1 MWDPLWS
8 GIEPESPAFAGRFF
22 TSEPPGKPLNVLSFC
37 QCSKG
42 VCSLP
47 ASARGHRDRVWERCA
62 CLGGVLTWPGGGH
75 GWCAY
80 TQLHDS
86 GICWHYTWHHGKRW
100 WAVMPDLNL
109 RPVSLDRGPFWGQQH
124 AKPCLKE
131 KKRHSLSSLG
141 KIWLL
146 SCPPK
151 LCFLPL
157 WLWCLVSHVWFF
169 ATSWT
174 VACQA
179 LLSLGFSRQ
188 EYWSGLSF
196 PPPSVSLHAWR
207 KID

>member
-1 MWDPLWS
+1 MCLP
-8 GIEPESPAFAGRFF
+8 GR
-22 TSEPPGKPLNVLSFC
+22 SSDL
-37 QCSKG
+37 
-42 VCSLP
+42 
-47 ASARGHRDRVWERCA
+47 ARWR
-62 CLGGVLTWPGGGH
+62 TWTMCIHTAPWQRH
-75 GWCAY
+75 LLALYLAPW
-80 TQLHDS
+80 
-86 GICWHYTWHHGKRW
+86 KKM
-100 WAVMPDLNL
+100 WAVVPDLNL
-109 RPVSLDRGPFWGQQH
+109 RPVFLDRGPFWGQQH

-131 KKRHSLSSLG
+131 KKRQSLSSLG

-188 EYWSGLSF
+188 EYWNGLSF